1 MAEHVADEA
10 GPDDV
15 LVLGEAL
22 VDVVRTADG
31 VVTERPGGSA
41 ANVAVALARLGRPVR
56 FATAYADDER
66 GAVLARHLAAAG
78 VEGASD
84 PHVLE
89 RTATAQATI
98 GADGSAS
105 YVFDLDWRLGEVE
118 VGAPPFVHVCSIG
131 AVTAPGADDV
141 VAVLESLPDTT
152 TVLYDVNARPAIT
165 GTGPELVAAVERV
178 LRRAHLVKVSDEDLE
193 AVYPDLTPA
202 AAVEH
207 ILGLGPRAVAVTRG
221 GDGADWVTADGT
233 VSVAS
238 TPVQVAD
245 TIGAGDTFA
254 AALIDALWDDADRD
268 PAQVLAHAARAA
280 AVTVGRPGADP
291 PWRHELD

>member
-1 MAEHVADEA
+1 MVDDVGRGGA
-10 GPDDV
+10 DDV

-66 GAVLARHLAAAG
+66 GAVLAQHLEAAG
-78 VEGASD
+78 VDLAGD
-84 PHVLE
+84 PHVLA
-89 RTATAQATI
+89 RTASAQATI
-98 GADGSAS
+98 GTDGSAS
-105 YVFDLDWRLGEVE
+105 YTFDLDWRLGPVE
-118 VGAPPFVHVCSIG
+118 VGTPRFVHVCSIG

-141 VAVLESLPDTT
+141 VAVLESLPATS

-165 GTGPELVAAVERV
+165 GTGPALVEAVERV

-193 AVYPDLTPA
+193 AVYPDLASA
-202 AAVEH
+202 AAVER
-207 ILGLGPRAVAVTRG
+207 ILDLGPRTVAVTRG
-221 GDGADWVTADGT
+221 GDGADWVSAAGT

-238 TPVQVAD
+238 EPVRVAD

-254 AALIDALWDDADRD
+254 AALVDALWDDVDRD

-291 PWRHELD
+291 PWRHELA

>member
-1 MAEHVADEA
+1 MLTDA
-10 GPDDV
+10 

-56 FATAYADDER
+56 FATAYADDAR
-66 GAVLARHLAAAG
+66 GAVLADHLAAAG
-78 VEGASD
+78 VELAGD

-89 RTATAQATI
+89 RTATAQASI
-98 GADGSAS
+98 GVDGSAA
-105 YVFDLDWRLGEVE
+105 YTFDLDWRLGSVR
-118 VGAPPFVHVCSIG
+118 VGSPRFVHVCSIG

-141 VAVLESLPDTT
+141 VAVLEALPATT

-165 GTGPELVAAVERV
+165 GTGPSLVAAVERV
-178 LRRAHLVKVSDEDLE
+178 LQRAHLVKVSDEDLA

-207 ILGLGPRAVAVTRG
+207 VLGLGPRAVVLTRG
-221 GDGADWVTADGT
+221 GDGADWVSAAGT
-233 VSVAS
+233 VTVAS

-254 AALIDALWDDADRD
+254 AAMIDALWDDVDRD
-268 PAQVLAHAARAA
+268 PAAVLAHAARAA

-291 PWRHELD
+291 PWRHELG

>member
-1 MAEHVADEA
+1 MGSMVA
-10 GPDDV
+10 DV

-66 GAVLARHLAAAG
+66 GEALGRHLAAAG
-78 VEGASD
+78 VVLAGE

-98 GADGSAS
+98 GSDGSAS
-105 YVFDLDWRLGEVE
+105 YTFDLDWRLGPVE
-118 VGAPPFVHVCSIG
+118 PGRPRFAHVCSIG

-141 VAVLESLPDTT
+141 VRVLEALPEST

-165 GTGPELVAAVERV
+165 GAGPALVAAVERV
-178 LRRAHLVKVSDEDLE
+178 LRHADLVKVSDEDLE
-193 AVYPDLTPA
+193 AVYPGLDLDA
-202 AAVEH
+202 ALAHV
-207 ILGLGPRAVAVTRG
+207 LGLGPRAVAVTRG
-221 GDGADWVTADGT
+221 GEGADWVSARGR

-238 TPVQVAD
+238 VRVEVAD

-254 AALIDALWDDADRD
+254 AALVDALWDDVDRD
-268 PAQVLAHAARAA
+268 PAEVLAHASRAA

-291 PWRHELD
+291 PWRHELA